1 MTSPWETYD
10 ALIEDL
16 PEDVAVVAAHRGR
29 RWTRV
34 LNSAD
39 GVGSAWTMDVR
50 SRPALSAETADV
62 PRPLRD
68 AAALVKS
75 WNLAEAS
82 VGLAAL
88 NSWYSR
94 AEVARSHGFVGASA
108 HSAPRASAS
117 ATSAVSAASAPRAA
131 TAPRRTGAVR
141 RAASPHRGAPPYQ
154 DDAPQTPAPLARALV
169 ESIESVVVGKREAV
183 ETTVATFLAGGHL
196 LVEDVPGV
204 GKTTLALALA
214 RCLELTAS
222 RIQFTADLLPADV
235 TGVSVYDQSTRTFRF
250 HPGPIFAGVVV
261 ADEINRATAR
271 TQSAL
276 LEAMG
281 EGHVSIEGDTRP
293 LPDPFMVV
301 ATQNPLDME
310 GTYRLPE
317 AQRDRFM
324 TRLTMGYPE
333 PEEEA
338 AMLLARGGA
347 DPLDALRPVA
357 TQDEAQRARRT
368 VAGLHV
374 DPAVARYAVE
384 LVAATRRDPALLLGA
399 SPRAGLQLL
408 AHARARAAMDGRGF
422 VSPDDVARAA
432 PAVLTHRLIPA
443 ERHVSPARTH
453 EAAAQAL
460 ARVVS
465 ATAVPGRR

>member
-1 MTSPWETYD
+1 MSMPTTPSSRG
-10 ALIEDL
+10 ASGGG
-16 PEDVAVVAAHRGR
+16 VVPDGAHRATAASAAPT
-29 RWTRV
+29 TRV
-34 LNSAD
+34 PTGPYA
-39 GVGSAWTMDVR
+39 
-50 SRPALSAETADV
+50 P
-62 PRPLRD
+62 
-68 AAALVKS
+68 
-75 WNLAEAS
+75 
-82 VGLAAL
+82 
-88 NSWYSR
+88 
-94 AEVARSHGFVGASA
+94 ARSHGFVGASA
-108 HSAPRASAS
+108 SSAPRASA
-117 ATSAVSAASAPRAA
+117 TSAASAASAPRAA
-131 TAPRRTGAVR
+131 TAPRRTGSAR

-154 DDAPQTPAPLARALV
+154 AASPQTPYQASALQTPYQAGAPQTPYQAASPQTPAPLARALV

-281 EGHVSIEGDTRP
+281 EGHVSVEGDTRP

>member
-1 MTSPWETYD
+1 MSMPTTPSSRG
-10 ALIEDL
+10 ASGGG
-16 PEDVAVVAAHRGR
+16 VVPDGAHRATAASAAPT
-29 RWTRV
+29 TRV
-34 LNSAD
+34 PTGPYA
-39 GVGSAWTMDVR
+39 
-50 SRPALSAETADV
+50 P
-62 PRPLRD
+62 
-68 AAALVKS
+68 
-75 WNLAEAS
+75 
-82 VGLAAL
+82 
-88 NSWYSR
+88 
-94 AEVARSHGFVGASA
+94 ARSHGFVGASA
-108 HSAPRASAS
+108 SSASSAPRASA
-117 ATSAVSAASAPRAA
+117 TSAASAPRAA
-131 TAPRRTGAVR
+131 TAPRRTGSAR
-141 RAASPHRGAPPYQ
+141 RAASPYRGAPPYQ
-154 DDAPQTPAPLARALV
+154 AASPQTPYQDGALQTPYQAASPQTPYQAASPQTPYQAASPQTPAPLARALV

-281 EGHVSIEGDTRP
+281 EGHVSVEGDTRP

>member
-1 MTSPWETYD
+1 MSMPTTPSSRG
-10 ALIEDL
+10 ASGGG
-16 PEDVAVVAAHRGR
+16 VVPDGAHRATAASAAPT
-29 RWTRV
+29 TRV
-34 LNSAD
+34 PTGPYA
-39 GVGSAWTMDVR
+39 
-50 SRPALSAETADV
+50 P
-62 PRPLRD
+62 P
-68 AAALVKS
+68 
-75 WNLAEAS
+75 
-82 VGLAAL
+82 
-88 NSWYSR
+88 
-94 AEVARSHGFVGASA
+94 RSHGFVGASA
-108 HSAPRASAS
+108 SSASRAS
-117 ATSAVSAASAPRAA
+117 ATSAASAASAPRAA
-131 TAPRRTGAVR
+131 TAPRRTGSAR
-141 RAASPHRGAPPYQ
+141 RAASPYRGAPPYQ
-154 DDAPQTPAPLARALV
+154 AALPQTPYQDGALQTPYQASAPQTPYQAASPQTPAPLARALV

-281 EGHVSIEGDTRP
+281 EGHVSVEGDTRP

>member
-1 MTSPWETYD
+1 MSMPTTPSSRG
-10 ALIEDL
+10 ASGGG
-16 PEDVAVVAAHRGR
+16 VVPDGAHRATAASAAPT
-29 RWTRV
+29 TRV
-34 LNSAD
+34 PTGPYA
-39 GVGSAWTMDVR
+39 
-50 SRPALSAETADV
+50 P
-62 PRPLRD
+62 
-68 AAALVKS
+68 
-75 WNLAEAS
+75 
-82 VGLAAL
+82 
-88 NSWYSR
+88 
-94 AEVARSHGFVGASA
+94 ARSHGFVGASA
-108 HSAPRASAS
+108 SSAPRASA
-117 ATSAVSAASAPRAA
+117 TSAASAASAPRAA
-131 TAPRRTGAVR
+131 TAPRRTGSAR

-154 DDAPQTPAPLARALV
+154 AASPQTPYQASALQTPYQAGAPQTPYQAASPQTPAPLARALV

>member
-1 MTSPWETYD
+1 MSMPTTPSSRG
-10 ALIEDL
+10 ASGGG
-16 PEDVAVVAAHRGR
+16 VVPDGAHRATAASAAPT
-29 RWTRV
+29 TRV
-34 LNSAD
+34 PTGPYA
-39 GVGSAWTMDVR
+39 
-50 SRPALSAETADV
+50 P
-62 PRPLRD
+62 
-68 AAALVKS
+68 
-75 WNLAEAS
+75 
-82 VGLAAL
+82 
-88 NSWYSR
+88 
-94 AEVARSHGFVGASA
+94 ARSHGFVGASA
-108 HSAPRASAS
+108 SSAPRASA
-117 ATSAVSAASAPRAA
+117 TSAASAPRAA
-131 TAPRRTGAVR
+131 TAPRRTGSAR
-141 RAASPHRGAPPYQ
+141 RAASPYRGAPPYQ
-154 DDAPQTPAPLARALV
+154 AASPQTPYQAASPQTPYQAGAPQTPAPLARALV

-281 EGHVSIEGDTRP
+281 EGHVSVEGDTRP

>member
-1 MTSPWETYD
+1 MSMPTTPSSRG
-10 ALIEDL
+10 ASGGG
-16 PEDVAVVAAHRGR
+16 VVPDGAHRATAASAAPT
-29 RWTRV
+29 TRV
-34 LNSAD
+34 PTGPYA
-39 GVGSAWTMDVR
+39 
-50 SRPALSAETADV
+50 P
-62 PRPLRD
+62 
-68 AAALVKS
+68 
-75 WNLAEAS
+75 
-82 VGLAAL
+82 
-88 NSWYSR
+88 
-94 AEVARSHGFVGASA
+94 ARSHGFVGASA
-108 HSAPRASAS
+108 SSAPRASA
-117 ATSAVSAASAPRAA
+117 TSAASAASAPRAA
-131 TAPRRTGAVR
+131 TAPRRTGSAR

-154 DDAPQTPAPLARALV
+154 AASPQTPYQASALQTPYQASAPQTPAPLARALV

-281 EGHVSIEGDTRP
+281 EGHVSVEGDTRP

>member
-1 MTSPWETYD
+1 MAGVGQDEAMSMPTTPSGGGAPGRGAAPD
-10 ALIEDL
+10 G
-16 PEDVAVVAAHRGR
+16 AHRAAAASAAST
-29 RWTRV
+29 TRV
-34 LNSAD
+34 
-39 GVGSAWTMDVR
+39 
-50 SRPALSAETADV
+50 PAGPYA
-62 PRPLRD
+62 P
-68 AAALVKS
+68 
-75 WNLAEAS
+75 
-82 VGLAAL
+82 
-88 NSWYSR
+88 
-94 AEVARSHGFVGASA
+94 ARSHGFVGASA
-108 HSAPRASAS
+108 SSAPRASA
-117 ATSAVSAASAPRAA
+117 TSAASAASAPLAA
-131 TAPRRTGAVR
+131 TAPRRAGPVR
-141 RAASPHRGAPPYQ
+141 RAASPRLASPPYQ
-154 DDAPQTPAPLARALV
+154 AGAPQTPAPLARALV
-169 ESIESVVVGKREAV
+169 ESIEGVVVGKREAV

-281 EGHVSIEGDTRP
+281 EGHVSVEGDTRP

>member
-1 MTSPWETYD
+1 MSMPTTPSSRG
-10 ALIEDL
+10 ASGGG
-16 PEDVAVVAAHRGR
+16 VVPDGAHRATAASAAPT
-29 RWTRV
+29 TRV
-34 LNSAD
+34 PTGPYA
-39 GVGSAWTMDVR
+39 
-50 SRPALSAETADV
+50 P
-62 PRPLRD
+62 
-68 AAALVKS
+68 
-75 WNLAEAS
+75 
-82 VGLAAL
+82 
-88 NSWYSR
+88 
-94 AEVARSHGFVGASA
+94 ARSHGFVGASA
-108 HSAPRASAS
+108 SSAPRASA
-117 ATSAVSAASAPRAA
+117 TSAASAPRAA
-131 TAPRRTGAVR
+131 TAPRRTGSAR
-141 RAASPHRGAPPYQ
+141 RAASPHRAAPPYQ
-154 DDAPQTPAPLARALV
+154 AGAPQTPYQASAPQTPYQASALQTPYQAGAPQTPYQAASPQTPAPLARALV

-281 EGHVSIEGDTRP
+281 EGHVSVEGDTRP

-357 TQDEAQRARRT
+357 TQDEAQRARRI

>member
-1 MTSPWETYD
+1 MSMPTTPSSRG
-10 ALIEDL
+10 ASGGG
-16 PEDVAVVAAHRGR
+16 VVPDGAHRATAASAAPT
-29 RWTRV
+29 TRV
-34 LNSAD
+34 PTGPYA
-39 GVGSAWTMDVR
+39 
-50 SRPALSAETADV
+50 P
-62 PRPLRD
+62 
-68 AAALVKS
+68 
-75 WNLAEAS
+75 
-82 VGLAAL
+82 
-88 NSWYSR
+88 
-94 AEVARSHGFVGASA
+94 ARSHGFVGASA
-108 HSAPRASAS
+108 SSAPRASA
-117 ATSAVSAASAPRAA
+117 TSAASAASAPRAA
-131 TAPRRTGAVR
+131 TAPRRTGAAR
-141 RAASPHRGAPPYQ
+141 RAASPHRAAPPYQ
-154 DDAPQTPAPLARALV
+154 AGAPQTPYQASALQTPYQASAPQTPYQAASPQTPAPLARALV

-281 EGHVSIEGDTRP
+281 EGHVSVEGDTRP

>member
-1 MTSPWETYD
+1 MSMPTTPSSRG
-10 ALIEDL
+10 ASGGG
-16 PEDVAVVAAHRGR
+16 VVPDGAHRATAASAAPT
-29 RWTRV
+29 TRV
-34 LNSAD
+34 PTGPYA
-39 GVGSAWTMDVR
+39 
-50 SRPALSAETADV
+50 P
-62 PRPLRD
+62 
-68 AAALVKS
+68 
-75 WNLAEAS
+75 
-82 VGLAAL
+82 
-88 NSWYSR
+88 
-94 AEVARSHGFVGASA
+94 ARSHGFVGASA
-108 HSAPRASAS
+108 SSAPRASA
-117 ATSAVSAASAPRAA
+117 TSAASAASAPRAA
-131 TAPRRTGAVR
+131 TAPRRTGSAR
-141 RAASPHRGAPPYQ
+141 RAASPHRAAPPYQ
-154 DDAPQTPAPLARALV
+154 AGAPQTPYQASALQTPYQASAPQTPYQAASPQTPAPLARALV

-281 EGHVSIEGDTRP
+281 EGHVSVEGDTRP

-384 LVAATRRDPALLLGA
+384 LVAATRRAPALLLGA

>member
-1 MTSPWETYD
+1 MSMPTTPSSRG
-10 ALIEDL
+10 ASGGG
-16 PEDVAVVAAHRGR
+16 VVPDGAHRATAASAAPA
-29 RWTRV
+29 TRIPPGPY
-34 LNSAD
+34 A
-39 GVGSAWTMDVR
+39 
-50 SRPALSAETADV
+50 P
-62 PRPLRD
+62 
-68 AAALVKS
+68 
-75 WNLAEAS
+75 
-82 VGLAAL
+82 
-88 NSWYSR
+88 
-94 AEVARSHGFVGASA
+94 ARSHGFVGASA
-108 HSAPRASAS
+108 SSAPGASAS

-131 TAPRRTGAVR
+131 TVPRRTGSAR
-141 RAASPHRGAPPYQ
+141 RAAPPHRGAPPYQ

-357 TQDEAQRARRT
+357 TQDEALRARRT

>member
-1 MTSPWETYD
+1 MSMPTTPYGGG
-10 ALIEDL
+10 A
-16 PEDVAVVAAHRGR
+16 PGRGAVPDGAHRATAASAAPA
-29 RWTRV
+29 TRIPPGPY
-34 LNSAD
+34 A
-39 GVGSAWTMDVR
+39 
-50 SRPALSAETADV
+50 P
-62 PRPLRD
+62 
-68 AAALVKS
+68 
-75 WNLAEAS
+75 
-82 VGLAAL
+82 
-88 NSWYSR
+88 
-94 AEVARSHGFVGASA
+94 ARSHGFVGASA
-108 HSAPRASAS
+108 SSAPRASA
-117 ATSAVSAASAPRAA
+117 TSAASAASAPLAA
-131 TAPRRTGAVR
+131 TAPRRAGPVR
-141 RAASPHRGAPPYQ
+141 RAASPRLASPPYQ
-154 DDAPQTPAPLARALV
+154 AGAPQTPAPLARALV
-169 ESIESVVVGKREAV
+169 ESIEGVVVGKREAV

-357 TQDEAQRARRT
+357 TQDEALRARRT

>member
-1 MTSPWETYD
+1 MSMPTTPSSRG
-10 ALIEDL
+10 ASGGG
-16 PEDVAVVAAHRGR
+16 VVPDGAHRATAASAAPT
-29 RWTRV
+29 TRV
-34 LNSAD
+34 PTGPYA
-39 GVGSAWTMDVR
+39 
-50 SRPALSAETADV
+50 P
-62 PRPLRD
+62 
-68 AAALVKS
+68 
-75 WNLAEAS
+75 
-82 VGLAAL
+82 
-88 NSWYSR
+88 
-94 AEVARSHGFVGASA
+94 ARSHGFVGASA
-108 HSAPRASAS
+108 SSAPRASA
-117 ATSAVSAASAPRAA
+117 TSAASAASAPRAV
-131 TAPRRTGAVR
+131 TAPRRTGSAR
-141 RAASPHRGAPPYQ
+141 RAASPHRAAPPYQ
-154 DDAPQTPAPLARALV
+154 AASPQTPYQASALQTPYQAGAPQTPYQASALQTPYQAGAPQTPYQAASPQTPAPLARALV

-281 EGHVSIEGDTRP
+281 EGHVSVEGDTRP

>member
-1 MTSPWETYD
+1 MSMPTTPSSRG
-10 ALIEDL
+10 ASGGG
-16 PEDVAVVAAHRGR
+16 VVPDGAHRATAASAAPT
-29 RWTRV
+29 TRV
-34 LNSAD
+34 PTGPYA
-39 GVGSAWTMDVR
+39 
-50 SRPALSAETADV
+50 P
-62 PRPLRD
+62 
-68 AAALVKS
+68 
-75 WNLAEAS
+75 
-82 VGLAAL
+82 
-88 NSWYSR
+88 
-94 AEVARSHGFVGASA
+94 ARSHGFVGASA
-108 HSAPRASAS
+108 SSAPRASA
-117 ATSAVSAASAPRAA
+117 TSAASAPRAA
-131 TAPRRTGAVR
+131 TAPRRTGSAR
-141 RAASPHRGAPPYQ
+141 RAASPYRGAPPYQ
-154 DDAPQTPAPLARALV
+154 AALPQTPYQDGALQTPYQTASPQTPYQAASPQTPYQAASPQTPAPLARALV

>member
-1 MTSPWETYD
+1 MSMPTTPSSRG
-10 ALIEDL
+10 ASGGG
-16 PEDVAVVAAHRGR
+16 VVPDGAHRATAASAAPT
-29 RWTRV
+29 TRV
-34 LNSAD
+34 PTGPYA
-39 GVGSAWTMDVR
+39 
-50 SRPALSAETADV
+50 P
-62 PRPLRD
+62 
-68 AAALVKS
+68 
-75 WNLAEAS
+75 
-82 VGLAAL
+82 
-88 NSWYSR
+88 
-94 AEVARSHGFVGASA
+94 ARSHGFVGASA
-108 HSAPRASAS
+108 SSAPRASA
-117 ATSAVSAASAPRAA
+117 TSAASAASAPRAA
-131 TAPRRTGAVR
+131 TAPRRTGSAR

-154 DDAPQTPAPLARALV
+154 AASPQTPYQAGALQTPYQASAPQTPYQAASPQTPAPLARALV

-281 EGHVSIEGDTRP
+281 EGHVSVEGDTRP

>member
-1 MTSPWETYD
+1 MSMPTTPYGGG
-10 ALIEDL
+10 A
-16 PEDVAVVAAHRGR
+16 PGRGAVPDGAHRATAASAAPA
-29 RWTRV
+29 TRIPPGPY
-34 LNSAD
+34 A
-39 GVGSAWTMDVR
+39 
-50 SRPALSAETADV
+50 P
-62 PRPLRD
+62 
-68 AAALVKS
+68 
-75 WNLAEAS
+75 
-82 VGLAAL
+82 
-88 NSWYSR
+88 
-94 AEVARSHGFVGASA
+94 ARSHGFVGASA
-108 HSAPRASAS
+108 SSAPGASAS

-131 TAPRRTGAVR
+131 TVPRRTGSAR
-141 RAASPHRGAPPYQ
+141 RAAPPHRGAPPYQ

-310 GTYRLPE
+310 GTFRLPE

-324 TRLTMGYPE
+324 TRLAIGYPE
-333 PEEEA
+333 PDAES
-338 AMLLARGGA
+338 AMLLARSA
-347 DPLDALRPVA
+347 TDPTDALVPVA
-357 TQDEAQRARRT
+357 TADDAVRARRA

-374 DPAVARYAVE
+374 APAVAAYVVA
-384 LVAATRRDPALLLGA
+384 LVAATRADPDLVLGA
-399 SPRAGLQLL
+399 SPRAGLHLL
-408 AHARARAAMDGRGF
+408 AMARAGAAMAGRDY
-422 VSPDDVARAA
+422 VSPDDVALAA
-432 PAVLTHRLIPA
+432 PGVLTHRLVPA
-443 ERHVSPARTH
+443 GRQASAA
-453 EAAAQAL
+453 EAAAVA
-460 ARVVS
+460 ARVLADRIASV
-465 ATAVPGRR
+465 AVPRG

>member
-1 MTSPWETYD
+1 MSMPTTPSSRG
-10 ALIEDL
+10 ASGGG
-16 PEDVAVVAAHRGR
+16 VVPDGAHRATAASAAPT
-29 RWTRV
+29 TRV
-34 LNSAD
+34 PTGPYA
-39 GVGSAWTMDVR
+39 
-50 SRPALSAETADV
+50 P
-62 PRPLRD
+62 
-68 AAALVKS
+68 
-75 WNLAEAS
+75 
-82 VGLAAL
+82 
-88 NSWYSR
+88 
-94 AEVARSHGFVGASA
+94 ARSHGFVGASA
-108 HSAPRASAS
+108 SSAPRASA
-117 ATSAVSAASAPRAA
+117 TSAASAASAPRAA
-131 TAPRRTGAVR
+131 TAPRRTGSAR

-154 DDAPQTPAPLARALV
+154 AASPQTPYHASALQTPYQASAPQTPYQAASPQTPAPLARALV

-281 EGHVSIEGDTRP
+281 EGHVSVEGDTRP

>member
-1 MTSPWETYD
+1 M
-10 ALIEDL
+10 
-16 PEDVAVVAAHRGR
+16 
-29 RWTRV
+29 
-34 LNSAD
+34 
-39 GVGSAWTMDVR
+39 
-50 SRPALSAETADV
+50 
-62 PRPLRD
+62 
-68 AAALVKS
+68 
-75 WNLAEAS
+75 
-82 VGLAAL
+82 
-88 NSWYSR
+88 
-94 AEVARSHGFVGASA
+94 
-108 HSAPRASAS
+108 
-117 ATSAVSAASAPRAA
+117 
-131 TAPRRTGAVR
+131 
-141 RAASPHRGAPPYQ
+141 
-154 DDAPQTPAPLARALV
+154 
-169 ESIESVVVGKREAV
+169 
-183 ETTVATFLAGGHL
+183 ATFLAGGHL

-357 TQDEAQRARRT
+357 TQDEALRARRT

>member
-1 MTSPWETYD
+1 MSMPTTPSSRG
-10 ALIEDL
+10 ASGGG
-16 PEDVAVVAAHRGR
+16 VVPDGAHRATAASAAPT
-29 RWTRV
+29 TRV
-34 LNSAD
+34 PTGPYA
-39 GVGSAWTMDVR
+39 
-50 SRPALSAETADV
+50 P
-62 PRPLRD
+62 
-68 AAALVKS
+68 
-75 WNLAEAS
+75 
-82 VGLAAL
+82 
-88 NSWYSR
+88 
-94 AEVARSHGFVGASA
+94 ARSHGFVGASA
-108 HSAPRASAS
+108 SSAPRASA
-117 ATSAVSAASAPRAA
+117 TSAASAPRAA
-131 TAPRRTGAVR
+131 TAPRRTGSAR
-141 RAASPHRGAPPYQ
+141 RAASPYRGAPPYQ
-154 DDAPQTPAPLARALV
+154 DGALQTPYQAASPQTPYQAASPQTPAPLARALV

-310 GTYRLPE
+310 GTFRLPE

>member
-1 MTSPWETYD
+1 MSMPTTPYGGG
-10 ALIEDL
+10 
-16 PEDVAVVAAHRGR
+16 AVPDGAHR
-29 RWTRV
+29 
-34 LNSAD
+34 
-39 GVGSAWTMDVR
+39 
-50 SRPALSAETADV
+50 
-62 PRPLRD
+62 
-68 AAALVKS
+68 
-75 WNLAEAS
+75 
-82 VGLAAL
+82 
-88 NSWYSR
+88 
-94 AEVARSHGFVGASA
+94 
-108 HSAPRASAS
+108 
-117 ATSAVSAASAPRAA
+117 AASAPRAA
-131 TAPRRTGAVR
+131 VSATSAPRAAVPRRTISAR
-141 RAASPHRGAPPYQ
+141 RASPSHRTGAPSYQ
-154 DDAPQTPAPLARALV
+154 DGAPQTPAPLARALV

-183 ETTVATFLAGGHL
+183 ETAVATFLAGGHL

-281 EGHVSIEGDTRP
+281 EGHVSVEGDTRP

>member
-1 MTSPWETYD
+1 MSMPTTPSGGG
-10 ALIEDL
+10 ASGRG
-16 PEDVAVVAAHRGR
+16 AVPDGAHRA
-29 RWTRV
+29 TAAS
-34 LNSAD
+34 SA
-39 GVGSAWTMDVR
+39 
-50 SRPALSAETADV
+50 PA
-62 PRPLRD
+62 PRIPPGPY
-68 AAALVKS
+68 AP
-75 WNLAEAS
+75 
-82 VGLAAL
+82 
-88 NSWYSR
+88 
-94 AEVARSHGFVGASA
+94 ARSHGFVGASA
-108 HSAPRASAS
+108 SSAPRASA
-117 ATSAVSAASAPRAA
+117 TSAASAASAPRAA
-131 TAPRRTGAVR
+131 TAPRRTGSAR

-154 DDAPQTPAPLARALV
+154 AASPQTPYQASALQTPYQASAPQTPYQAASPQTPAPLARALV

-281 EGHVSIEGDTRP
+281 EGHVSVEGDTRP

>member
-1 MTSPWETYD
+1 MSMPTTPSGGG
-10 ALIEDL
+10 ASGRG
-16 PEDVAVVAAHRGR
+16 AVPDGAHRA
-29 RWTRV
+29 TAAS
-34 LNSAD
+34 SA
-39 GVGSAWTMDVR
+39 
-50 SRPALSAETADV
+50 PA
-62 PRPLRD
+62 PRIPPGPY
-68 AAALVKS
+68 AP
-75 WNLAEAS
+75 
-82 VGLAAL
+82 
-88 NSWYSR
+88 
-94 AEVARSHGFVGASA
+94 ARSHGFVGASA

-131 TAPRRTGAVR
+131 TAPRRTGAAR

>member
-1 MTSPWETYD
+1 MSMPTTPSSRG
-10 ALIEDL
+10 ASGGG
-16 PEDVAVVAAHRGR
+16 VVPDGAHRATAASAAPT
-29 RWTRV
+29 TRV
-34 LNSAD
+34 PTGPYA
-39 GVGSAWTMDVR
+39 
-50 SRPALSAETADV
+50 P
-62 PRPLRD
+62 
-68 AAALVKS
+68 
-75 WNLAEAS
+75 
-82 VGLAAL
+82 
-88 NSWYSR
+88 
-94 AEVARSHGFVGASA
+94 ARSHGFVGASA
-108 HSAPRASAS
+108 SSAPRASA
-117 ATSAVSAASAPRAA
+117 TSAASAASAPRAA
-131 TAPRRTGAVR
+131 TAPRRTGSAR
-141 RAASPHRGAPPYQ
+141 RAASPHRAAPPYQ
-154 DDAPQTPAPLARALV
+154 AGAPQTPYQASALQTPYQASAPQTPYQAASPQTPAPLARALV

-281 EGHVSIEGDTRP
+281 EGHVSVEGDTRP

>member
-1 MTSPWETYD
+1 MSMPTTPSSRG
-10 ALIEDL
+10 ASGGG
-16 PEDVAVVAAHRGR
+16 VVPDGAHRATAASAAPT
-29 RWTRV
+29 TRV
-34 LNSAD
+34 PTGPYA
-39 GVGSAWTMDVR
+39 
-50 SRPALSAETADV
+50 P
-62 PRPLRD
+62 
-68 AAALVKS
+68 
-75 WNLAEAS
+75 
-82 VGLAAL
+82 
-88 NSWYSR
+88 
-94 AEVARSHGFVGASA
+94 ARSHGFVGASA
-108 HSAPRASAS
+108 SSAPRASA
-117 ATSAVSAASAPRAA
+117 TSAASAASAPRAA
-131 TAPRRTGAVR
+131 TAPRRTGSAR
-141 RAASPHRGAPPYQ
+141 RAASPHRAAPPYQ
-154 DDAPQTPAPLARALV
+154 AASPQTPYQASALQTPYQAGAPQTPYQAASPQTPAPLARALV

-281 EGHVSIEGDTRP
+281 EGHVSVEGDTRP

>member
-1 MTSPWETYD
+1 MSMPTTPSSRG
-10 ALIEDL
+10 ASGGG
-16 PEDVAVVAAHRGR
+16 VVPDGAHRATAASAAPT
-29 RWTRV
+29 TRV
-34 LNSAD
+34 PTGPYA
-39 GVGSAWTMDVR
+39 
-50 SRPALSAETADV
+50 P
-62 PRPLRD
+62 
-68 AAALVKS
+68 
-75 WNLAEAS
+75 
-82 VGLAAL
+82 
-88 NSWYSR
+88 
-94 AEVARSHGFVGASA
+94 ARSHGFVGASA
-108 HSAPRASAS
+108 SSAPRASA
-117 ATSAVSAASAPRAA
+117 TSAASAASAPRAA
-131 TAPRRTGAVR
+131 TAPRRTGSAR
-141 RAASPHRGAPPYQ
+141 RAASPYRGAPPYQ
-154 DDAPQTPAPLARALV
+154 AALPQTPYQDGALQTPYQASAPQTPYQAASPQTPAPLARALV

-281 EGHVSIEGDTRP
+281 EGHVSVEGDTRP

>member
-1 MTSPWETYD
+1 MSMPTTPSSRG
-10 ALIEDL
+10 ASGGG
-16 PEDVAVVAAHRGR
+16 VVPDGAHRATAASAAPT
-29 RWTRV
+29 TRV
-34 LNSAD
+34 PTGPYA
-39 GVGSAWTMDVR
+39 
-50 SRPALSAETADV
+50 P
-62 PRPLRD
+62 
-68 AAALVKS
+68 
-75 WNLAEAS
+75 
-82 VGLAAL
+82 
-88 NSWYSR
+88 
-94 AEVARSHGFVGASA
+94 ARSHGFVGASA
-108 HSAPRASAS
+108 SSAPRASA
-117 ATSAVSAASAPRAA
+117 TSAASAPRAA
-131 TAPRRTGAVR
+131 TAPRRTGSAR
-141 RAASPHRGAPPYQ
+141 RAASPYRGAPPYQ
-154 DDAPQTPAPLARALV
+154 DGALQTPYQASAPQTPYQAASPQTPAPLARALV

-281 EGHVSIEGDTRP
+281 EGHVSVEGDTRP

-357 TQDEAQRARRT
+357 TQDEALRARRT

>member
-1 MTSPWETYD
+1 MSMPTTPSSRG
-10 ALIEDL
+10 ASGGG
-16 PEDVAVVAAHRGR
+16 VVPDGAHRATAASAAPT
-29 RWTRV
+29 TRV
-34 LNSAD
+34 PTGPYA
-39 GVGSAWTMDVR
+39 
-50 SRPALSAETADV
+50 P
-62 PRPLRD
+62 
-68 AAALVKS
+68 
-75 WNLAEAS
+75 
-82 VGLAAL
+82 
-88 NSWYSR
+88 
-94 AEVARSHGFVGASA
+94 ARSHGFVGASA
-108 HSAPRASAS
+108 SSAPRASA
-117 ATSAVSAASAPRAA
+117 TSAASAPRAA
-131 TAPRRTGAVR
+131 TAPRRTGSAR

-154 DDAPQTPAPLARALV
+154 AASPQTPYQDGALQTPYQTASPQTPYQAASPQTPYQAASPQTPAPLARALV

-357 TQDEAQRARRT
+357 TQDEALRARRT
-368 VAGLHV
+368 VASLHV

>member
-1 MTSPWETYD
+1 MSMPTTPSGGG
-10 ALIEDL
+10 ASGRG
-16 PEDVAVVAAHRGR
+16 AVPDGAHRATAASAAPA
-29 RWTRV
+29 TRIPPGPY
-34 LNSAD
+34 A
-39 GVGSAWTMDVR
+39 
-50 SRPALSAETADV
+50 P
-62 PRPLRD
+62 
-68 AAALVKS
+68 
-75 WNLAEAS
+75 
-82 VGLAAL
+82 
-88 NSWYSR
+88 
-94 AEVARSHGFVGASA
+94 ARSHGFVGASA
-108 HSAPRASAS
+108 SSAPGASAS

-131 TAPRRTGAVR
+131 TVPRRTGSAR
-141 RAASPHRGAPPYQ
+141 RAAPPHRGAPPYQ
-154 DDAPQTPAPLARALV
+154 DEAPQTPAPLARALV

-357 TQDEAQRARRT
+357 TQDEALRARRT

>member
-1 MTSPWETYD
+1 MSMPTTPSSRG
-10 ALIEDL
+10 ASGGG
-16 PEDVAVVAAHRGR
+16 VVPDGAHRATAASAAPT
-29 RWTRV
+29 TRV
-34 LNSAD
+34 PTGPYA
-39 GVGSAWTMDVR
+39 
-50 SRPALSAETADV
+50 P
-62 PRPLRD
+62 
-68 AAALVKS
+68 
-75 WNLAEAS
+75 
-82 VGLAAL
+82 
-88 NSWYSR
+88 
-94 AEVARSHGFVGASA
+94 ARSHGFVGASA
-108 HSAPRASAS
+108 SSAPRASA
-117 ATSAVSAASAPRAA
+117 TSAASAPRAA
-131 TAPRRTGAVR
+131 PAPRRTGSAR
-141 RAASPHRGAPPYQ
+141 RAASPDRGAPPYQ
-154 DDAPQTPAPLARALV
+154 AASPQTPYQDGALQTPYQAASPQTPYQAGAPQTPAPLARALV

-281 EGHVSIEGDTRP
+281 EGHVSVEGDTRP

>member
-1 MTSPWETYD
+1 MSMPTTPSSRG
-10 ALIEDL
+10 ASGGG
-16 PEDVAVVAAHRGR
+16 VVPDGAHRATAASAAPT
-29 RWTRV
+29 TRV
-34 LNSAD
+34 PTGPYA
-39 GVGSAWTMDVR
+39 
-50 SRPALSAETADV
+50 P
-62 PRPLRD
+62 
-68 AAALVKS
+68 
-75 WNLAEAS
+75 
-82 VGLAAL
+82 
-88 NSWYSR
+88 
-94 AEVARSHGFVGASA
+94 ARSHGFVGASA
-108 HSAPRASAS
+108 SSAPRASA
-117 ATSAVSAASAPRAA
+117 TSAASAASAPLAA
-131 TAPRRTGAVR
+131 TAPRRAGPVR
-141 RAASPHRGAPPYQ
+141 RAASPRLASPPYQ
-154 DDAPQTPAPLARALV
+154 AGAPQTPAPLARALV
-169 ESIESVVVGKREAV
+169 ESIEGVVVGKREAV

-281 EGHVSIEGDTRP
+281 EGHVSVEGDTRP

>member
-1 MTSPWETYD
+1 MSMPTTPSSRG
-10 ALIEDL
+10 ASGGG
-16 PEDVAVVAAHRGR
+16 VVPDGAHRATAASAAPT
-29 RWTRV
+29 TRV
-34 LNSAD
+34 PTGPYA
-39 GVGSAWTMDVR
+39 
-50 SRPALSAETADV
+50 P
-62 PRPLRD
+62 
-68 AAALVKS
+68 
-75 WNLAEAS
+75 
-82 VGLAAL
+82 
-88 NSWYSR
+88 
-94 AEVARSHGFVGASA
+94 ARSHGFVGASA
-108 HSAPRASAS
+108 SSAPRASA
-117 ATSAVSAASAPRAA
+117 TSAASAASAPRAA
-131 TAPRRTGAVR
+131 TAPRRTGSAR
-141 RAASPHRGAPPYQ
+141 RAASPHRAAPPYQ
-154 DDAPQTPAPLARALV
+154 AGAPQTPYQASALQTPYQASAPQTPYQAASPQTPAPLARALV

-357 TQDEAQRARRT
+357 TQDEALRARRT
-368 VAGLHV
+368 VASLHV

>member
-1 MTSPWETYD
+1 MSMPTTPSSRG
-10 ALIEDL
+10 ASGGG
-16 PEDVAVVAAHRGR
+16 VVPDGAHRATAASAAPT
-29 RWTRV
+29 TRV
-34 LNSAD
+34 PTGPYA
-39 GVGSAWTMDVR
+39 
-50 SRPALSAETADV
+50 P
-62 PRPLRD
+62 
-68 AAALVKS
+68 
-75 WNLAEAS
+75 
-82 VGLAAL
+82 
-88 NSWYSR
+88 
-94 AEVARSHGFVGASA
+94 ARSHGFVGASA
-108 HSAPRASAS
+108 SSAPRASA
-117 ATSAVSAASAPRAA
+117 TSAASAASAPRAA
-131 TAPRRTGAVR
+131 TAPRRTGAAR
-141 RAASPHRGAPPYQ
+141 RAASPHRAAPPYQ
-154 DDAPQTPAPLARALV
+154 AGAPQTPYQAGALQTPYQAASPQTPYQAASPQTPAPLARALV

-281 EGHVSIEGDTRP
+281 EGHVSVEGDTRP

>member
-1 MTSPWETYD
+1 MAGVGQDEVMSMPTTPSGGGAPGRGSAPD
-10 ALIEDL
+10 G
-16 PEDVAVVAAHRGR
+16 AHRATAASAAPT
-29 RWTRV
+29 TRV
-34 LNSAD
+34 PTGPYA
-39 GVGSAWTMDVR
+39 
-50 SRPALSAETADV
+50 P
-62 PRPLRD
+62 
-68 AAALVKS
+68 
-75 WNLAEAS
+75 
-82 VGLAAL
+82 
-88 NSWYSR
+88 
-94 AEVARSHGFVGASA
+94 ARSHGFVGASA
-108 HSAPRASAS
+108 SSAPRASA
-117 ATSAVSAASAPRAA
+117 TSAASAASAPLAA
-131 TAPRRTGAVR
+131 TAPRRAGPVR
-141 RAASPHRGAPPYQ
+141 RAASPRLASPPYQ
-154 DDAPQTPAPLARALV
+154 AGAPQTPAPLARALV

-281 EGHVSIEGDTRP
+281 EGHVSVEGDTRP